1 MRGDYPD
8 GVQPLTA
15 AVLGKAVL
23 TLACGV
29 LVGAVG
35 TVMHRASPP
44 WGLLGALALA
54 LTASVTARAWAGW
67 VTWVGYLGGL
77 FFAVQALAQTGP
89 GGDLMVPA
97 GEAIGWVWV
106 VGSLVLALGVGLLP
120 ARLFT
125 DGPAEPRRTA
135 GPAAP
140 EERPSKP
147 DEWPAVPDEPAR

>member
-1 MRGDYPD
+1 M
-8 GVQPLTA
+8 QPLTLA
-15 AVLGKAVL
+15 TLGKAVL

-44 WGLLGALALA
+44 WGLLGTLVLA

-77 FFAVQALAQTGP
+77 FFAVQAMAQTGP
-89 GGDLMVPA
+89 GGDLLVPA

-106 VGSLVLALGVGLLP
+106 VGSLALALGVGLLP
-120 ARLFT
+120 GRLFT
-125 DGPAEPRRTA
+125 DGHASPVGPAVPAEP
-135 GPAAP
+135 PAA
-140 EERPSKP
+140 
-147 DEWPAVPDEPAR
+147 PDEPAR